1 MCLSVF
7 TYSINDT
14 GVSIRF
20 LNMRVRHIPYTNIEE
35 VYAGSKG
42 KIGEVWTVFKLRGLI
57 SIKKK
62 KGWLRYATLA
72 PSEPGSFSD
81 EVREKCKM

>member
-7 TYSINDT
+7 TYNINDT

-42 KIGEVWTVFKLRGLI
+42 KFGEVWTVFKFRGLV

-72 PSEPGSFSD
+72 PPDPGSFID
-81 EVREKCKM
+81 EVREKCRM